1 MPKIWR
7 IIDIVEW
14 AEIYFKEKD
23 FDSPRL
29 EIEWLLCALLDC
41 NRIDIYLRFEEP
53 LSKQQLKKLKTW
65 ISRRIKKEPLQY
77 ITGSCDFYGRDF
89 IVNPN
94 VLIPRPETERLIDIA
109 LNKLDNSSELR
120 ILEVGTGSG
129 CIAVTLGLE
138 IPNSYIYAVD
148 ISPNALEVANI
159 NKQRQKAENVNF
171 LEMDIL
177 KFIPD
182 ETFDCLI
189 SNPPYI
195 PKEELKVLMKD
206 VKDYEPLIAL
216 TDNSDGLIFY
226 KKFADIAS
234 NIIKPG
240 GYIILEVGLKDHPKL
255 VSRLFS
261 ELGYETQLE
270 KDFNGD
276 DRVIIIKV

>member
-23 FDSPRL
+23 FDNPRL

-109 LNKLDNSSELR
+109 LNRLDNSSELR

>member
-1 MPKIWR
+1 MPKVWR

-255 VSRLFS
+255 VFRLFS

>member
-1 MPKIWR
+1 
-7 IIDIVEW
+7 
-14 AEIYFKEKD
+14 
-23 FDSPRL
+23 
-29 EIEWLLCALLDC
+29 
-41 NRIDIYLRFEEP
+41 
-53 LSKQQLKKLKTW
+53 
-65 ISRRIKKEPLQY
+65 
-77 ITGSCDFYGRDF
+77 
-89 IVNPN
+89 
-94 VLIPRPETERLIDIA
+94 
-109 LNKLDNSSELR
+109 
-120 ILEVGTGSG
+120 
-129 CIAVTLGLE
+129 
-138 IPNSYIYAVD
+138 
-148 ISPNALEVANI
+148 
-159 NKQRQKAENVNF
+159 
-171 LEMDIL
+171 MDIL

>member
-23 FDSPRL
+23 FDNPRL

-109 LNKLDNSSELR
+109 LNRLDNSSELR

-206 VKDYEPLIAL
+206 VKDYEPLIAI

>member
-23 FDSPRL
+23 FDNPRL

-53 LSKQQLKKLKTW
+53 LSKEQLKNLKTW

-89 IVNPN
+89 IVNCN

-138 IPNSYIYAVD
+138 MPNSYIYAVD

>member
-1 MPKIWR
+1 MPKVWR

-159 NKQRQKAENVNF
+159 NKQRQKVENVNF

-182 ETFDCLI
+182 KTFDCLI

>member
-23 FDSPRL
+23 FDNPRL

>member
-1 MPKIWR
+1 MPKVWR

-23 FDSPRL
+23 FDNPRL

-94 VLIPRPETERLIDIA
+94 VLIPRPVTERLIDIA

>member
-23 FDSPRL
+23 FDNPRL

-109 LNKLDNSSELR
+109 LNRLYNSSELR

>member
-1 MPKIWR
+1 MPKVWR

-23 FDSPRL
+23 FDNPRL

-109 LNKLDNSSELR
+109 LNRLDNSSELR

>member
-23 FDSPRL
+23 FDNPRL

-261 ELGYETQLE
+261 ELGYKTQLE

>member
-1 MPKIWR
+1 MPKVWR

-23 FDSPRL
+23 FDNPRL

>member
-1 MPKIWR
+1 MPKVWR

-261 ELGYETQLE
+261 ELGYKTQLE

>member
-1 MPKIWR
+1 MPKVWR

-182 ETFDCLI
+182 KTFDCLI

>member
-1 MPKIWR
+1 MPKVWR

-23 FDSPRL
+23 FDNPRL

-182 ETFDCLI
+182 KTFDCLI

>member
-23 FDSPRL
+23 FDNPRL

-182 ETFDCLI
+182 KTFDCLI

>member
-23 FDSPRL
+23 FDNPRL

-65 ISRRIKKEPLQY
+65 ISKRIKKEPLQY

-109 LNKLDNSSELR
+109 LNRLDNSSELR

>member
-23 FDSPRL
+23 FDNPRL

-65 ISRRIKKEPLQY
+65 ISRRIKKEPFQY

-109 LNKLDNSSELR
+109 LNRLYNSSELR